1 MIDSTTLLLALAGQ
15 TLVFGVV
22 LFLARRNTTDPT
34 TGRADEVV
42 AARLDG
48 LDRTMQA
55 HFQGMTTQGEQQ
67 RQALDATVAQMHEIR
82 KETGERVTVLTAQV
96 REQLDTM
103 RRENEQRLEQMRQ
116 TVDEKL
122 TGTLNTRI
130 TESFASVSE
139 RLEKVHAGLGE
150 MQTLATG
157 VGDLKKVMTNVRVRG
172 TWGEYQLGA
181 LLEQFLTEQQFE
193 RNYRPREESREVVE
207 FAIRFPGRNG
217 DGSPVFLPVDSK
229 FPIED
234 FARLVEA
241 SDTGDQELVHAAR
254 TALVRAVKACAK
266 DIRDKYIHPPTTT
279 DFGVL
284 FLPTE
289 SLYAEV
295 VREGGLVE
303 ELLRVYQVHLAGPT
317 TLAALLTS
325 FRVGFQSIAIEQ
337 RAGEIRDL
345 LGVVRMEF
353 RKFNEVIDKV
363 EKNMLT
369 ATKAL
374 EDGRR
379 RTRVMERSLK
389 QIEMPDATRAAQL
402 LAPEL
407 EEEPSETD

>member
-1 MIDSTTLLLALAGQ
+1 MIDTTVLAIALAAQ
-15 TLVFGVV
+15 ALLIGVI
-22 LFLARRNTTDPT
+22 LFVTRRTATPPST
-34 TGRADEVV
+34 AGTEAVV
-42 AARLDG
+42 GARLDG
-48 LDRTMQA
+48 LDRTMQT
-55 HFQGMTTQGEQQ
+55 HFQAMTAQGEQQ
-67 RQALDATVAQMHEIR
+67 RQALDA
-82 KETGERVTVLTAQV
+82 
-96 REQLDTM
+96 M
-103 RRENEQRLEQMRQ
+103 RREHEQRLEAMRQ

-122 TGTLNTRI
+122 TQTLNTRI

-150 MQTLATG
+150 MQSLATG

-193 RNYRPREESREVVE
+193 RNYHPRADAREVVE
-207 FAIRFPGRNG
+207 FAIRFPGRTG
-217 DGSPVFLPVDSK
+217 DGTPVFLPVDSK
-229 FPIED
+229 FPVED

-241 SDTGDQELVHAAR
+241 SETGDAEAVSAAR
-254 TALVRAVKACAK
+254 SALVRAVKLCAK
-266 DIRDKYIHPPTTT
+266 EIRDKYIHPPTTT

-295 VREGGLVE
+295 VREAGLIE
-303 ELLRVYQVHLAGPT
+303 ELLRVHQVHLAGPT

-345 LGVVRMEF
+345 LGVVRQEF

-363 EKNMLT
+363 ERNMQT

-379 RTRVMERSLK
+379 RTRAMERSLK
-389 QIEMPDATRAAQL
+389 QIELPDAARAAQL
-402 LAPEL
+402 LGGDPAADASDDASDDASAALDPTE
-407 EEEPSETD
+407 